1 MIDNSLVFS
10 AEQAVTTTAAS
21 TNVVRT
27 KGGDVPNRLFLVV
40 RVDTAFAGC
49 TSVTPSV
56 ETDDA
61 SAFSSAATVATF
73 PTYPVASL
81 TAGMLGIIPLP
92 LGLKDYLRMK
102 YTVVGTATAG
112 KISAFITDNPNI
124 GLD

>member
-21 TNVVRT
+21 TNVVKT
-27 KGGDVPNRLFLVV
+27 NGGDVPNRLFLVV

-61 SAFSSAATVATF
+61 EAFSSAETVATF

-81 TAGMLGIIPLP
+81 TAGMVGIIPLP

-112 KISAFITDNPNI
+112 KISAFVTDNPEI
-124 GLD
+124 GLN

>member
-1 MIDNSLVFS
+1 MIDNSLVLS
-10 AEQAVTTTAAS
+10 AEQAVTTTAPS
-21 TNVVRT
+21 TNVVKT
-27 KGGDVPNRLFLVV
+27 NGGDVPNRLFLVV
-40 RVDTAFAGC
+40 RVDTAFVGC

-73 PTYPVASL
+73 PTYPAASL

>member
-10 AEQAVTTTAAS
+10 AEQAVTTTAPS
-21 TNVVRT
+21 TNVVKT
-27 KGGDVPNRLFLVV
+27 NGGDVPNRLFLVV
-40 RVDTAFAGC
+40 RVDTAFTGC
-49 TSVTPSV
+49 TSVAPSV

-61 SAFSSAATVATF
+61 SAFSSAETVATF

-81 TAGMLGIIPLP
+81 TAGLLGIIPLP

>member
-1 MIDNSLVFS
+1 MIDNSLVLS
-10 AEQAVTTTAAS
+10 AEQAVTTTAPS
-21 TNVVRT
+21 TNVVKT
-27 KGGDVPNRLFLVV
+27 NGGDVPNRLFLVV

-73 PTYPVASL
+73 PTYPVDSL

>member
-10 AEQAVTTTAAS
+10 DAQAVTTTAPS
-21 TNVVRT
+21 TNVVKT
-27 KGGDVPNRLFLVV
+27 NGGDVPNRLFLVV
-40 RVDTAFAGC
+40 RVDSAFAGC

-61 SAFSSAATVATF
+61 SAFSSAETVATF

-81 TAGMLGIIPLP
+81 TEGMLGIIPLP

-102 YTVVGTATAG
+102 YTVAGTATAG